1 MEKGFG
7 SPKLGEQAVKK
18 LQDSVEA
25 ASQKMAAAQ
34 KKEADAVGAVRVAMV
49 RLTEAQEKYAPG
61 SAQLLAVEERL
72 AAAQRRRE
80 SAQDSVRRSTEQ
92 LESAQKQLAESTG
105 KAAEETAKS
114 TEKSGS
120 KIGESLGKGIAAGVA
135 LTVGAVAAAGGAL
148 YKVGTVFSDVSTS
161 IAVGTGASG
170 ADLEALNDAAKRV
183 GSTMPRSFEE
193 IGGAVASVK
202 SSIGGLGEMT
212 EAEFDQATKNA
223 LNFSK
228 AFEIDTDRVTQV
240 VGQML
245 KTGLVGDA
253 NEAFDLLTAAAQK
266 VPAAVREDVIDA
278 IDEYG
283 PFFSQLGIK
292 GEDAMGMLVKASEK
306 GMYGI
311 DKTGDALKEFTIRA
325 TDMSSAT
332 SGAYD
337 ALGLSQEQ
345 MTKDLLAG
353 GDVGAEAFQKIVGGL
368 NNMTDPVAQSQAALA
383 LFGTPLED
391 LSTEDIPK
399 FIASLS
405 GAQGALGETE
415 GAAERMGDNLNGGI
429 ANKLKTFGN
438 KVMVWLEPLAT
449 GFLSGLSTVFD
460 EIAGGI
466 TAFTAAWI
474 ANDGDIT
481 SSGFPGFMEQVA
493 YWARQAYDVFQAN
506 VLPILQAFGDYII
519 TSVIP
524 AVRDFGGWV
533 VNNKDWLLALGIA
546 VGVVVIGIQL
556 WVGAITLWRTVTA
569 TATAI
574 QMAFN
579 AAMLANPIG
588 LIILG
593 ITALVAGLVWFFTQ
607 TELGQQIVTNVWGA
621 IQTFIG
627 GTVTWFQTYVLPTVL
642 DVFRNVG
649 AVFEWLWLNIIQPVF
664 GFISGAVQAAWMVMD
679 YIFQIIAAVITKV
692 VGPAFSWLWTS
703 VIQPVFGFIGALIS
717 AWWTVI
723 VKPVFD
729 AVAWFVNNV
738 LGPAFVW
745 LYENAIKPQFDAIG
759 AVISWVWLNVVK
771 PVFDALSDFITKTIP
786 KAFEDGVGFIK
797 TAWDKLQEIAKAP
810 VRFVVDTVINDGL
823 IGGLNGIGGALGLA
837 PLPRVSLPPGFADGG
852 YTGPGGKYQPAGIV
866 HAGEVVWSQD
876 DINRWGGVRI
886 VEALRKAKGYATGGL
901 VHPLPGSALSQ
912 PFHSGHNGMDLAAPT
927 GTPIRAAG
935 PGRVSSAGWSS
946 YGGGN
951 EIHIDHPNGLQTWYA
966 HLSSFAVKLG
976 QMVTGGSKIGEV
988 GSTGNSSGPHLHYM
1002 VLNGGWP
1009 NYKNPAEYL
1018 DGGGEGGWNPIVGI
1032 VDGLVDQFKKAFPG
1046 AGMFADL
1053 AIGAGKK
1060 LLDGAVDFVTGNGG
1074 KDNIGSTGL
1083 PYLHDQGGILPP
1095 GLSQVMNRTQKPE
1108 YILNPQQWADIHSLA
1123 VRNGGDRPGVQFTGP
1138 VHVRDEH
1145 ELSRIIQTEQR
1156 DMLAL
1161 YPA

>member
-1 MEKGFG
+1 MKDFGPALIKGAGSETDKAGASVGKRFG
-7 SPKLGEQAVKK
+7 SAI
-18 LQDSVEA
+18 
-25 ASQKMAAAQ
+25 
-34 KKEADAVGAVRVAMV
+34 AVGVA
-49 RLTEAQEKYAPG
+49 A
-61 SAQLLAVEERL
+61 
-72 AAAQRRRE
+72 
-80 SAQDSVRRSTEQ
+80 
-92 LESAQKQLAESTG
+92 
-105 KAAEETAKS
+105 
-114 TEKSGS
+114 
-120 KIGESLGKGIAAGVA
+120 
-135 LTVGAVAAAGGAL
+135 TVGAVAAAGGAL
-148 YKVGTVFSDVSTS
+148 YKVGTVFSDVSTKIS
-161 IAVGTGASG
+161 VGTGAAG
-170 ADLEALNDAAKRV
+170 KDLQALNDSAKRV
-183 GSTMPRSFEE
+183 GSTMPRSFED

-202 SSIGGLGEMT
+202 TSIGGIGELS

-240 VGQML
+240 VGQMM

-278 IDEYG
+278 VDEYG
-283 PFFSQLGIK
+283 PFFAQLGIK
-292 GEDAMGMLVKASEK
+292 GSDAMGMLVAASEK

-332 SGAYD
+332 AGAYKT
-337 ALGLSQEQ
+337 LGLDTQQ

-353 GDVGAEAFQKIVGGL
+353 GDTGAAAFQKIVGALG
-368 NNMTDPVAQSQAALA
+368 NMKDPVAQSQAALA

-405 GAQGALGETE
+405 GAQGALGDTE

-429 ANKLKTFGN
+429 AGKLQTFGN

-460 EIAGGI
+460 EVAGGI
-466 TAFTAAWI
+466 TAFTSAWM

-506 VLPILQAFGDYII
+506 VLPILQKFGDYII
-519 TSVIP
+519 TTVIP
-524 AVRDFGGWV
+524 AVRDFGNWV
-533 VNNKDWLLALGIA
+533 VQNKDWLLALGIT
-546 VGVVVIGIQL
+546 VGTLVVGMQL
-556 WVGAITLWRTVTA
+556 WIGAIQAWKTITTVA
-569 TATAI
+569 TTI

-579 AAMLANPIG
+579 AVMAANPIG
-588 LIILG
+588 LIVIG
-593 ITALVAGLVWFFTQ
+593 IAALVAGLVWFFTQ
-607 TELGQQIVTNVWGA
+607 TELGQQIVQNVWGA

-642 DVFRNVG
+642 AVFAGVG
-649 AVFEWLWLNIIQPVF
+649 AVFEWLWVNVIQPVF
-664 GFISGAVQAAWMVMD
+664 GFIVGAIQAAWMVMD
-679 YIFQIIAAVITKV
+679 YIFQIIGAVITKV
-692 VGPAFSWLWTS
+692 VGPAFSWLWTA
-703 VIQPVFGFIGALIS
+703 VIQPVFGFIGTLIS
-717 AWWTVI
+717 AWWNFI
-723 VKPVFD
+723 VKPIFD
-729 AVAWFVNNV
+729 AVVWVLNNV
-738 LGPAFVW
+738 LGPAFSW
-745 LYENAIKPQFDAIG
+745 LYETIIKPAFDGIGAAIKL
-759 AVISWVWLNVVK
+759 VWETIVK
-771 PVFDALSDFITKTIP
+771 PVFDALSDFIMKTIP

-823 IGGLNGIGGALGLA
+823 INGLNGIGGALGLA
-837 PLPRVSLPPGFADGG
+837 PLPRVALPPGFADGG

-866 HAGEVVWSQD
+866 HAGEFVFTKEQT
-876 DINRWGGVRI
+876 RRAGVRNLYAMAN
-886 VEALRKAKGYATGGL
+886 ALAGYATGGL
-901 VHPLPGSALSQ
+901 VRPIIGATISQ
-912 PFHSGHNGMDLAAPT
+912 PFHSGHNGIDFAAGT
-927 GTPIRAAG
+927 GTPVMAAG

-966 HLSSFAVKLG
+966 HLSSFAVKMG
-976 QMVTGGSKIGEV
+976 QMVTAGSKIGEV
-988 GSTGNSSGPHLHYM
+988 GSTGNSTGPHLHYM

-1009 NYKNPAEYL
+1009 NYRNPAEYL
-1018 DGGGEGGWNPIVGI
+1018 DGGGDPGWNPIGAI
-1032 VDGLVDQFKKAFPG
+1032 IDGLLDQFKKAFPQ
-1046 AGMFADL
+1046 AGPFADL

-1060 LLDGAVDFVTGNGG
+1060 ILDGAVAFVTGNGG

-1123 VRNGGDRPGVQFTGP
+1123 ARNAEPRAGVSIGA

-1145 ELSRIIQTEQR
+1145 EMARILETRQR
-1156 DMLAL
+1156 DMLAVHQ
-1161 YPA
+1161 

>member
-1 MEKGFG
+1 MKDFGPALVKGAGSETDKAGASVGKKFG
-7 SPKLGEQAVKK
+7 
-18 LQDSVEA
+18 
-25 ASQKMAAAQ
+25 
-34 KKEADAVGAVRVAMV
+34 
-49 RLTEAQEKYAPG
+49 
-61 SAQLLAVEERL
+61 
-72 AAAQRRRE
+72 
-80 SAQDSVRRSTEQ
+80 
-92 LESAQKQLAESTG
+92 
-105 KAAEETAKS
+105 TA
-114 TEKSGS
+114 
-120 KIGESLGKGIAAGVA
+120 IAIGVA
-135 LTVGAVAAAGGAL
+135 ATVGAVAAAGGAL
-148 YKVGTVFSDVSTS
+148 YKVGTVFSDVSTQIS
-161 IAVGTGASG
+161 VGTGAAG
-170 ADLEALNDAAKRV
+170 EDLQGLNDAAKRV
-183 GSTMPRSFEE
+183 GSTMPRSFED

-202 SSIGGLGEMT
+202 TSIGGIGELS

-240 VGQML
+240 VGQMM
-245 KTGLVGDA
+245 KTGLVSDA

-278 IDEYG
+278 VDEYG
-283 PFFSQLGIK
+283 PFFAQLGIK
-292 GEDAMGMLVKASEK
+292 GSDAMGMLVAASEK

-325 TDMSSAT
+325 TDMSKAT
-332 SGAYD
+332 GGAYE
-337 ALGLSQEQ
+337 ALGLSQTQ

-353 GDVGAEAFQKIVGGL
+353 GDTGAAAFQKIIGGL
-368 NNMTDPVAQSQAALA
+368 NNMKDPVAQSQAALA

-415 GAAERMGDNLNGGI
+415 GAAARMGDNLNGGI
-429 ANKLKTFGN
+429 ANKLATFGN

-466 TAFTAAWI
+466 TAFTAAWL

-493 YWARQAYDVFQAN
+493 YWARQAFDVFQAN
-506 VLPILQAFGDYII
+506 VLPVLQRFGDYII

-524 AVRDFGGWV
+524 AVRDFGNWV
-533 VNNKDWLLALGIA
+533 VQNKDWLIALGIT
-546 VGVVVIGIQL
+546 VGTMVVGFQL
-556 WVGAITLWRTVTA
+556 WTGAITLWRTVTT

-574 QMAFN
+574 QWAFN

-588 LIILG
+588 LIVVG
-593 ITALVAGLVWFFTQ
+593 IAALVAGLVWFFTQ

-627 GTVTWFQTYVLPTVL
+627 GTVEWFQTYVLPTVQAI
-642 DVFRNVG
+642 FAGVG

-664 GFISGAVQAAWMVMD
+664 GFISSAAQASWMVLD
-679 YIFQIIAAVITKV
+679 YIFKIIAAVITKV

-717 AWWTVI
+717 AWWTTI
-723 VKPVFD
+723 IKPIFD
-729 AVAWFVNNV
+729 AIVWVLNNV
-738 LGPAFVW
+738 LGPAFSW
-745 LYENAIKPQFDAIG
+745 LYANVIKPQFDAIG
-759 AVISWVWLNVVK
+759 AAISWVWENVVK
-771 PVFDALSDFITKTIP
+771 PVFNALSDFITKTIP
-786 KAFEDGVGFIK
+786 KAFEDGVNFIK
-797 TAWDKLQEIAKAP
+797 TAWDKLQDIAKAP

-823 IGGLNGIGGALGLA
+823 INGLNGIGGALGLA
-837 PLPRVSLPPGFADGG
+837 KLPRVALPPGFADGG
-852 YTGPGGKYQPAGIV
+852 YTGDGHRLQPAGIV
-866 HAGEVVWSQD
+866 HAGEFVFTKEQT
-876 DINRWGGVRI
+876 RRAGVRNLYAMAN
-886 VEALRKAKGYATGGL
+886 ALAGYATGGL
-901 VHPLPGSALSQ
+901 VRPILNATVSQ
-912 PFHSGHNGMDLAAPT
+912 PFSNTHNGMDFAAGT
-927 GTPIRAAG
+927 GTPVMAAG

-966 HLSSFAVKLG
+966 HLSSFAVKMG
-976 QMVTGGSKIGEV
+976 QMVTAGSKIGEV
-988 GSTGNSSGPHLHYM
+988 GSTGNSTGPHLHYM

-1018 DGGGEGGWNPIVGI
+1018 DGGGDPGSGGWNPIAAI
-1032 VDGLVDQFKKAFPG
+1032 VDGLLDQFKKAFPQ
-1046 AGMFADL
+1046 AGPFADL
-1053 AIGAGKK
+1053 AIGAGKRV
-1060 LLDGAVDFVTGNGG
+1060 LDGAVAFVTGNGG
-1074 KDNIGSTGL
+1074 KDSTGTTGL

-1123 VRNGGDRPGVQFTGP
+1123 TRGGVDRPGVSIG
-1138 VHVRDEH
+1138 VVNVRDEN
-1145 ELSRIIQTEQR
+1145 EMARVLETRQR
-1156 DMLAL
+1156 DLLAVHQ
-1161 YPA
+1161 